1 MRRGLEL
8 QHPQS
13 GCTQA
18 QTQGSALITIAATPR
33 RALEA
38 ARNNASRYNWQSGF
52 WSANRRRAVRVVSDR
67 SLEVL
72 RVIVQDYVASREP
85 VGSKS
90 IVERHSF
97 GVSAATI
104 RNDMAMLEDEE
115 LIAAPHTSS
124 GRVPTDKG
132 YRVFVDQLADLRP
145 LSAAQRTA
153 IETFLGQSV
162 DLDDVLAR
170 TVRLLSQLTNH
181 VALVQYPSLAKSRVR
196 HIELVPLTSRRIM
209 VVFISD
215 SGRVEQNLID
225 LRSDVDIEFIADLRA
240 RLNSALGGLGLVDAA
255 TRLSAFSAE
264 FPAERS
270 PLVAE
275 ITSSLL
281 DQIAANRQ
289 EKLVMAGAANLV
301 RTEND
306 FTGSIYPVLEA
317 IEEQVTLLKLF
328 SEVEVDRNGVAV
340 SIGRENAEFGLGE
353 TSVLSSGY
361 TASGGTVAR
370 LGVLGPTRMDYSNN
384 MAAVR
389 AVARY
394 LTRLLGEA

>member
-1 MRRGLEL
+1 M
-8 QHPQS
+8 
-13 GCTQA
+13 
-18 QTQGSALITIAATPR
+18 
-33 RALEA
+33 
-38 ARNNASRYNWQSGF
+38 
-52 WSANRRRAVRVVSDR
+52 VSDR

-90 IVERHSF
+90 IVERHAF

-104 RNDMAMLEDEE
+104 RNDMAMLEEEE
-115 LIAAPHTSS
+115 LIVAPHTSS

-132 YRVFVDQLADLRP
+132 YRVFVNQLADLRP
-145 LSAAQRTA
+145 LSAAQRHA
-153 IETFLGQSV
+153 IDTFLGVSV

-170 TVRLLSQLTNH
+170 TVRLLSQLTNQ

-196 HIELVPLTSRRIM
+196 HIELVPLTTRRIM

-225 LRSDVDIEFIADLRA
+225 VRADVDVEFLAELRA
-240 RLNSALGGLGLVDAA
+240 RLNSAVGGLGLAEAA
-255 TRLSAFSAE
+255 AALAAFPE
-264 FPAERS
+264 QFTPERA
-270 PLVAE
+270 PLVTA
-275 ITSSLL
+275 ITASLL
-281 DQIAANRQ
+281 DQVAANRQ
-289 EKLVMAGAANLV
+289 EKMVMAGTANLV
-301 RTEND
+301 RTEED

-328 SEVEVDRNGVAV
+328 SEVEVDQNGIAV
-340 SIGRENAEFGLGE
+340 SIGRENAGFGLGE

-361 TASGGTVAR
+361 TTSGGTVAR

-394 LTRLLGEA
+394 LTRLLGAE